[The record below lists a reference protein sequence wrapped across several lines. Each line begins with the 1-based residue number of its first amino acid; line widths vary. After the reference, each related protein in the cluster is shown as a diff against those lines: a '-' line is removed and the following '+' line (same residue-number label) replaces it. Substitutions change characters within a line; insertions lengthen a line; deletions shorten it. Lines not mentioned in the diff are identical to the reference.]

1 MQPFLLLLLF
11 VAILLNTTSQRA
23 RSYERLS
30 VEQLCE
36 SIYCLP
42 CKYCPNGGG
51 DGIDA
56 LECQARNYCGSHL
69 PARRYFEGS
78 ATPKVWSLVWSNGNS
93 SVLLVAGLNHV
104 FFLHDKSLVLVGGGS
119 TPIMLEGVESVIA
132 ETKSLLRGLRALS
145 ECAT

>member
-1 MQPFLLLLLF
+1 LTP
-11 VAILLNTTSQRA
+11 
-23 RSYERLS
+23 LS
-30 VEQLCE
+30 VKPETIVE
-36 SIYCLP
+36 
-42 CKYCPNGGG
+42 
-51 DGIDA
+51 A
-56 LECQARNYCGSHL
+56 TF
-69 PARRYFEGS
+69 RRVDTLKGQPPPDS
-78 ATPKVWSLVWSNGNS
+78 KVWSLVWSNGNS